1 MTMLRENR
9 RVELGPPRVQRTVE
23 WVTGLVGALAAA
35 IGAWMYHG
43 PADGVLTLFW
53 WDFDV
58 AALSEAWPLG
68 LLVVGGLL
76 AFAGFGYMARQMFLR
91 DDEYTTPIVTS
102 ALVAIV
108 GLVVSVAYLMIWI
121 F

>member
-1 MTMLRENR
+1 MTMLREDR
-9 RVELGPPRVQRTVE
+9 RVELTPVGVRRTGE

-43 PADGVLTLFW
+43 ATDGVLTLFGW
-53 WDFDV
+53 EFDV
-58 AALSEAWPLG
+58 AGMSEAWPLG

-76 AFAGFGYMARQMFLR
+76 AFAGFGYMARQMFFR
-91 DDEYTTPIVTS
+91 DEEYTTSIITS
-102 ALVAIV
+102 TLVAIA
-108 GLVVSVAYLMIWI
+108 GLVVAVAYLMVWI